1 MPMTTSL
8 ARRPTCSRV
17 ALAVLALALAT
28 TAGCGDALSAHRGAC
43 LTDADCS
50 AGLTCFE
57 QTWCVAD
64 PDEARPVTLQLAPP
78 PGAGAVLEHFDTMLG
93 GPGGQAGHTYQLAQ
107 PAALRGTVTRADDPL
122 TPSVPGRLIALSAG
136 KITGTALRYEAT
148 SFATLKIFPGSG
160 VVAGFEMRVQAGP
173 HYDVAF
179 WPDNHEIPPWFDGWQ
194 VAGSADD
201 WRIELPS
208 AMSLMRVRGR
218 FRYGPS
224 QDPDCGTATAAA
236 RPACSGTCVGV
247 AGMRVLL
254 RDATRRQ
261 RSSSAITDAE
271 GRFELLIDA
280 AAGEVEVA
288 FSPHD
293 PATPA
298 PSGQLRQRIDL
309 TTLRKKEQME
319 VEFGDLILGE
329 GLSLVEAQVPVL
341 DAQGL
346 PVIGARVTA
355 QRAFASTQSC
365 ALSAEGKVVQQPL
378 FEDLRLSAEGH
389 TDVEGKAKLQVV
401 AGPWHLSVTPPV
413 TSAAARATVGPV
425 ALSSGTT
432 AAIACD
438 VRRTFTG
445 QLVGPDHV
453 PMVNV
458 RLRIGAIQSDS
469 GESAAT
475 VVEALTD
482 AGGAF
487 HARLDP
493 GRYAI
498 VAEPPADAGV
508 ARALLRVIEVEA
520 DHDLPAQKLV
530 MPAPAVLVGRVLAP
544 DGSPLNGVVVDVL
557 APSLT
562 SLSSLGDTRGTAG
575 WGLALLAAETQR
587 LATTVTD
594 HEGRFR
600 VLVATGQVNTAD

>member
-1 MPMTTSL
+1 MIAPL
-8 ARRPTCSRV
+8 ARRPPH
-17 ALAVLALALAT
+17 ALAALALLALAT
-28 TAGCGDALSAHRGAC
+28 VAGCGDALSAHQGAC

-50 AGLTCFE
+50 PGLSCFE

-78 PGAGAVLEHFDTMLG
+78 PGSGAVLEHFDTMLG
-93 GPGGQAGHTYQLAQ
+93 GPGAMAGHTYQLAQ

-122 TPSVPGRLIALSAG
+122 TPSVPGRLIALSPG

-208 AMSLMRVRGR
+208 AMSLMRVHGR

-236 RPACSGTCVGV
+236 RPVCAGTCKGV

-254 RDATRRQ
+254 RDAARRQ

-271 GRFELLIDA
+271 GRFELLVDA

-288 FSPHD
+288 FSSHD
-293 PATPA
+293 AANPA
-298 PSGQLRQRIDL
+298 PSGQLRQRFDL
-309 TTLRKKEQME
+309 MKLRKKEQME
-319 VEFGDLILGE
+319 VELGDLILGLP
-329 GLSLVEAQVPVL
+329 LSLVEAQLPVR

-355 QRAFASTQSC
+355 QRALPSPQSC
-365 ALSAEGKVVQQPL
+365 ELSAGGKVVQQPL

-389 TDVEGKAKLQVV
+389 TDVEGKAMLQVV
-401 AGPWHLSVTPPV
+401 AGAWNVSVTPPA
-413 TSAAARATVGPV
+413 TSAAARVKSASV
-425 ALSSGTT
+425 ALSAGPA

-438 VRRTFTG
+438 VRRAFTG
-445 QLVGPDHV
+445 QLVGPDQA
-453 PMVNV
+453 PMAGA
-458 RLRIGAIQSDS
+458 RMRIGAIQADA
-469 GESAAT
+469 GEAAAT
-475 VVEALTD
+475 VVEVLTD
-482 AGGAF
+482 TDGAF

-493 GRYAI
+493 GRYAV
-498 VAEPPADAGV
+498 VAEPAADAGL
-508 ARALLRVIEVEA
+508 ARALLRVIEVAA

-530 MPAPAVLVGRVLAP
+530 MPAPAVLVGRVLGP
-544 DGSPLNGVVVDVL
+544 DGAPLSGVVVDVL

-562 SLSSLGDTRGTAG
+562 SLAPLGDARGKPG
-575 WGLALLAAETQR
+575 WGRALLAAETQR
-587 LATTVTD
+587 LASTVTD
-594 HEGRFR
+594 HDGRFQ
-600 VLVATGQVNTAD
+600 VLVATGQVNTAP